1 MVTRRYETL
10 VSAPLDVAFAFFAD
24 ASNLERLTPPWL
36 RFAITTP
43 MPVVMHAGLEIDYR
57 IVVRGLPLPWRSRIE
72 VWEPNVCFVDRQTLG
87 PYRWWRHEHR
97 FESVA
102 AGTRVIDQL
111 EFVPRFSWISQSLVT
126 RDVDRIFA
134 YRRAQLPALVSHRS

>member
-1 MVTRRYETL
+1 
-10 VSAPLDVAFAFFAD
+10 
-24 ASNLERLTPPWL
+24 
-36 RFAITTP
+36 

-87 PYRWWRHEHR
+87 PYRWWRHGHR